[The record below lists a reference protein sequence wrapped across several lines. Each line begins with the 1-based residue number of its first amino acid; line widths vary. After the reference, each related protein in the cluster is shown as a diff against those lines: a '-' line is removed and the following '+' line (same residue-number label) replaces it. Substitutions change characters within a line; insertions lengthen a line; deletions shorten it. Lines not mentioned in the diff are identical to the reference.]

1 MFATLSINHISI
13 PLFKLIQPTMSD
25 NETTSLAELSGDAQ
39 SSVAHSGAHAPVRIA
54 RIGVDGNYYT
64 TSEAWEVY
72 EGTQYADLE
81 RPQFPEDFDPNN
93 PHPFLTE
100 CGSIMQYSQM
110 PASNTGE
117 PPLVRYEWERPDGI
131 RGGVRQFEEWPLGSD
146 AGQASVRTCRLHVTR
161 EGLGIEEVGPS
172 YIRVVNA
179 APSEAGNTCEG
190 GNPCEDFKLVWFDH
204 IPTVLDP
211 SHIPYIFKSQGV
223 TEFTESN
230 RSIPTPILSDSETFT
245 PDGVRV
251 STSYWVRRD
260 PWASPT
266 DQTLAKV
273 AIGGGYAGSK
283 FNIKSAMYEL
293 PADFNN
299 IVVTDEYVTTTGFQ
313 KSAG

>member
-146 AGQASVRTCRLHVTR
+146 AGQASVRTCYLQITP
-161 EGLGIEEVGPS
+161 EGTGIEDIGIGE
-172 YIRVVNA
+172 IRAVKA
-179 APSEAGNTCEG
+179 APSRG
-190 GNPCEDFKLVWFDH
+190 GKTREDFTPVSFVH
-204 IPTVLDP
+204 VPTVLDP
-211 SHIPYIFKSQGV
+211 SHIPYIRKPQGA
-223 TEFTESN
+223 TNFTENN
-230 RSIPTPILSDSETFT
+230 RPISSPILPQNRTIT
-245 PDGVRV
+245 RDGVRV
-251 STSYWVRRD
+251 LTSYVVRRD

-266 DQTLAKV
+266 DQMLAKV
-273 AIGGGYAGSK
+273 RIGGTCE
-283 FNIKSAMYEL
+283 SAMYEV
-293 PADFNN
+293 P
-299 IVVTDEYVTTTGFQ
+299 DEFDVDVLTEDQFGEVYITTTGFCT
-313 KSAG
+313 G